1 MKNKKEIFFG
11 WLLLIVGS
19 LLYFFANLQKVVV
32 PGAIFN
38 ELQGKFG
45 LSAAYITWLGAG
57 FMYVYSFAQLIV
69 GMLVDRYSG
78 VRVMLFGGT
87 AFFAGSLLSACDS
100 SFALLFAARVLTG
113 FGASAIYLS
122 MVKMVI
128 RISGSIF
135 PIILGLMTL
144 VGYFGS
150 VVGGVPFVKSVET
163 FGYPAT
169 MMTIGVV
176 TMICYFLFCINVS
189 AAGMPEVKKEVKI
202 DFRRFFQVYSRRQN
216 IYILLDVGIGFGSFY
231 AIQTIIGKKFLEDFS
246 GMSSAGAGGV
256 LSVAMIIAA
265 CNGFLTAWISK
276 LCGNRRCGILRFCGF
291 GSFAGVFILFCTVL
305 FNIKLWYVAAG
316 GWILMAFAGNCS
328 AISVALFR
336 ESNRD
341 EDLGTATSGSNFF
354 AYLVIAVLGGVA
366 GILME
371 ISPPTVVDGIKIY
384 GRFSYLPVFLLLLV
398 LTAGAALASALLKES
413 YGKNI
418 SDKVK

>member
-1 MKNKKEIFFG
+1 LGNSLSCNQRNAWHRGSSFTLLRRRWQGHPMGDVLFFPPYDSAVPHPVDIVPSQNFV
-11 WLLLIVGS
+11 LALVIKAKYPLVILRQPLRHRNPLAADMIVGCKG
-19 LLYFFANLQKVVV
+19 YTV
-32 PGAIFN
+32 
-38 ELQGKFG
+38 GKE
-45 LSAAYITWLGAG
+45 
-57 FMYVYSFAQLIV
+57 
-69 GMLVDRYSG
+69 
-78 VRVMLFGGT
+78 
-87 AFFAGSLLSACDS
+87 
-100 SFALLFAARVLTG
+100 
-113 FGASAIYLS
+113 
-122 MVKMVI
+122 
-128 RISGSIF
+128 
-135 PIILGLMTL
+135 
-144 VGYFGS
+144 
-150 VVGGVPFVKSVET
+150 VVGNAHK
-163 FGYPAT
+163 
-169 MMTIGVV
+169 
-176 TMICYFLFCINVS
+176 
-189 AAGMPEVKKEVKI
+189 
-202 DFRRFFQVYSRRQN
+202 
-216 IYILLDVGIGFGSFY
+216 
-231 AIQTIIGKKFLEDFS
+231 AIH
-246 GMSSAGAGGV
+246 AGAGVV

-305 FNIKLWYVAAG
+305 FNIKLWYVDAG